1 MIFGAYWL
9 FTSYLSEKV
18 ELLIQRRS
26 ITLYLVEKV
35 PVDPTIQVDA
45 GLKRD
50 ATLLIKTLDGEK
62 IRIERISLF

>member
-35 PVDPTIQVDA
+35 PVDPTIQVD
-45 GLKRD
+45 
-50 ATLLIKTLDGEK
+50 
-62 IRIERISLF
+62 